1 MKKKINLIEKIIND
15 HNYYG
20 ENIIELYSSPKMT
33 QTLLC
38 NKKNNRY
45 CIETETD
52 TNTTIVWYNM
62 NNKED
67 VNELLELLT
76 LKFL

>member
-1 MKKKINLIEKIIND
+1 
-15 HNYYG
+15 
-20 ENIIELYSSPKMT
+20 MT